1 MKLIVPIIFVLSVVM
16 IFIYMIFELRKQ
28 KRIEKI
34 NQQKE
39 EEQRFL
45 IEKRIMRDVT
55 FCEEYWLKNGSF
67 NREQYVKYL
76 EAKEEIKN

>member
-1 MKLIVPIIFVLSVVM
+1 MNFIVPTIFILAIII
-16 IFIYMIFELRKQ
+16 IFIYMIFEIKKE

-34 NQQKE
+34 KQQKE

-67 NREQYVKYL
+67 NREQYGKYL
-76 EAKEEIKN
+76 EAKEEFKS